1 MSLCWD
7 QLLLA
12 ALTCPRKAWTPAWL
26 GAMELDPLGPGRPD
40 GIKQWASQSGKP
52 GCILALPLIAVQP
65 WTNFQTSLCLS
76 VQTYNMG
83 IPTWVTVFRE
93 ITCSQHSAQ
102 GLAPELL
109 SPCPFPSPCPR
120 VLAGRSVVLA
130 ASLKTWFLEELCPG
144 SCSLAHLGTKRTQS
158 GACLP

>member
-12 ALTCPRKAWTPAWL
+12 ALTCARKAWTPAWL

-52 GCILALPLIAVQP
+52 GCILALPLIAAQP

-83 IPTWVTVFRE
+83 IPTWVTV
-93 ITCSQHSAQ
+93 SVQ
-102 GLAPELL
+102 GAHMLTAL
-109 SPCPFPSPCPR
+109 SPGPGTGAVITMPVSFPMP
-120 VLAGRSVVLA
+120 A
-130 ASLKTWFLEELCPG
+130 CPG
-144 SCSLAHLGTKRTQS
+144 RQVSGFSSFLKDLVPGRPASGELQPCSPRD
-158 GACLP
+158 